1 MLPFPPD
8 SLSMWLIVKIC
19 FSESDVSG
27 ANVKSGEA
35 KSGSGQLCWTPESGD
50 SLVTSAVTSCSEER
64 MVMEENLR
72 KGASVPNVSEENA
85 GEDIDIDRVSCNSE
99 NSKSHRHRHRG
110 MFFSFGLKSKPKSD
124 THSAD
129 AGQHRPKI
137 KNIKKTLSSLFTPKS
152 RTEGASSD
160 STTETSKK
168 SSNLF
173 KLPVMRNKSK
183 SSDPCQRALP
193 PVPPPRVDIPDPE
206 DIQIHIDDGGRL
218 SVSGHE
224 HDEVTPQHSPS
235 QSTPRSDS
243 DLDNLDFAASIE
255 RVKDRGWYWGPLSGE
270 AAEKILSGEPDGS
283 FVVRDSSDHH
293 YIFSLTFKLNGF
305 VRHVRIEHDQGIN
318 DLLKSLMFTFFFF

>member
-1 MLPFPPD
+1 MF
-8 SLSMWLIVKIC
+8 VKTNI
-19 FSESDVSG
+19 SESDVSG
-27 ANVKSGEA
+27 ANVKSGET
-35 KSGSGQLCWTPESGD
+35 KSGSGQLCWTPEGGD
-50 SLVTSAVTSCSEER
+50 SLVTSAVTNCSEER
-64 MVMEENLR
+64 MGAEESLR
-72 KGASVPNVSEENA
+72 KGASVPNVSEEKTE
-85 GEDIDIDRVSCNSE
+85 EDIDIDRVSCNSE
-99 NSKSHRHRHRG
+99 NSKSHRHRG
-110 MFFSFGLKSKPKSD
+110 IFFSFGLKSKTKSD
-124 THSAD
+124 THSS
-129 AGQHRPKI
+129 GQHRPKI

-152 RTEGASSD
+152 RAEGASSD
-160 STTETSKK
+160 SATDSAAKK

-173 KLPVMRNKSK
+173 KLPAMRNKSK

-235 QSTPRSDS
+235 QSTPRSES

-305 VRHVRIEHDQGIN
+305 VRHVRIEHDQG
-318 DLLKSLMFTFFFF
+318 LKQHTT

>member
-1 MLPFPPD
+1 MQRVSHSFCTDQVAFLTIPSPF
-8 SLSMWLIVKIC
+8 MCVNINI
-19 FSESDVSG
+19 SESDVSG
-27 ANVKSGEA
+27 ANVKSGET
-35 KSGSGQLCWTPESGD
+35 KSGSGQLCWTPEGGD
-50 SLVTSAVTSCSEER
+50 SLVTSAVTSCSQER
-64 MVMEENLR
+64 MGVEDNLR

-85 GEDIDIDRVSCNSE
+85 EEDIDIDRVSCNSE
-99 NSKSHRHRHRG
+99 NSKSHRHRG
-110 MFFSFGLKSKPKSD
+110 IFFSFGLKSKTKSD
-124 THSAD
+124 THSS
-129 AGQHRPKI
+129 GQHRPKI

-160 STTETSKK
+160 TATDPAKK

-235 QSTPRSDS
+235 QSTPRSES

-305 VRHVRIEHDQGIN
+305 VRHVRIEHDQG
-318 DLLKSLMFTFFFF
+318 LKRHTT

>member
-1 MLPFPPD
+1 MKVNVL
-8 SLSMWLIVKIC
+8 
-19 FSESDVSG
+19 ESDASG
-27 ANVKSGEA
+27 AKSEKA

-50 SLVTSAVTSCSEER
+50 SLVTSAVPGCSQEM
-64 MVMEENLR
+64 MVTQEENLR

-85 GEDIDIDRVSCNSE
+85 DEDIDRVSCSSE
-99 NSKSHRHRHRG
+99 KSHRHRHRG
-110 MFFSFGLKSKPKSD
+110 IFFGFGLKSKAKSD
-124 THSAD
+124 THSS
-129 AGQHRPKI
+129 GQHRPKM

-152 RTEGASSD
+152 RTEGNSSESATD
-160 STTETSKK
+160 SAKK

-173 KLPVMRNKSK
+173 KLPAMNRNKSK

-206 DIQIHIDDGGRL
+206 DVQIHIDDGGRL

-224 HDEVTPQHSPS
+224 HEEVTPQHSPS

-305 VRHVRIEHDQGIN
+305 VRHVRIEHDQGKG
-318 DLLKSLMFTFFFF
+318 LTTFNSYQIC